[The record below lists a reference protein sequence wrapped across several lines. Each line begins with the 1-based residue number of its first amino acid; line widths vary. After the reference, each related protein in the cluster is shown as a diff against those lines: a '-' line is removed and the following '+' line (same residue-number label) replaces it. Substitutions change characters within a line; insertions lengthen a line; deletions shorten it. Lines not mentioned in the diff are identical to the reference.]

1 MPPADVYF
9 VRPAFIAAAAA
20 CLMFSGVSKSGS
32 PAPKS
37 QTFTPAARN
46 ASAACMAAIVADDCM
61 RATFSDI
68 GKDDIAGI
76 GIAEKVFI
84 VGLFFLSYVVRRA
97 PALSLRWCR
106 LIETLLSPSAS
117 LRKNNSRRAS

>member
-1 MPPADVYF
+1 MMLFCSSRIPPADVYL

-46 ASAACMAAIVADDCM
+46 ASAACMAAIAADDCI
-61 RATFSDI
+61 RPTFSETENCDVA
-68 GKDDIAGI
+68 GFDIAGRGFI
-76 GIAEKVFI
+76 LEQSFPSFVF
-84 VGLFFLSYVVRRA
+84 RRA
-97 PALSLRWCR
+97 AARGLLPCHPT
-106 LIETLLSPSAS
+106 ETLLLQAVS
-117 LRKNNSRRAS
+117 